1 MCTHRVGARE
11 GGRDEGGPIVLL
23 HGLMGRGRT
32 WRRQI
37 PWLRRYGRVFTY
49 DAAFHTGADA
59 ALISDPAEVS
69 TERFVADLAE
79 ILAVFEGLD
88 RHLEAVDDVVARL
101 ERRIAAS
108 LRYLDR
114 PDSLGIERAAAAL
127 RAVAAAA
134 GVTIGLVQHH
144 FGTKEGVYLAVLERA
159 LHDLGHRPTRANRAL
174 EVVVPDEIAA
184 TDRQVHVLHRPGKQG
199 LGAAYLA
206 GFAWAAERGYDAMI
220 EMDADGSH
228 RPEHLPA
235 MLDAATS
242 ADLVIG
248 SRWVKG
254 GETVNWPLSRQ
265 LISRGGSL
273 YTRLLL
279 GVPVH
284 DCTAGFRVYRATAL
298 EKMALSDVAS
308 AGYCFQ
314 IDLTR
319 RALDRGLTVV
329 EVPISFVEREIG
341 DSKMNGDIVREAM
354 VRVGQ
359 WGVKHRAA
367 QLGRLLGWRP
377 GESWH
382 DLT

>member
-1 MCTHRVGARE
+1 MPENARRARKPIQRAVVLVPTYNERENLPLIIERVRAA
-11 GGRDEGGPIVLL
+11 V
-23 HGLMGRGRT
+23 
-32 WRRQI
+32 
-37 PWLRRYGRVFTY
+37 PWLDVLVLDDNSPDG
-49 DAAFHTGADA
+49 TG
-59 ALISDPAEVS
+59 EV
-69 TERFVADLAE
+69 A
-79 ILAVFEGLD
+79 
-88 RHLEAVDDVVARL
+88 
-101 ERRIAAS
+101 
-108 LRYLDR
+108 
-114 PDSLGIERAAAAL
+114 
-127 RAVAAAA
+127 
-134 GVTIGLVQHH
+134 
-144 FGTKEGVYLAVLERA
+144 
-159 LHDLGHRPTRANRAL
+159 
-174 EVVVPDEIAA
+174 DEIAA

-235 MLDAATS
+235 MLDAATT